1 MAPVSPDMAILQ
13 LSSGPLQG
21 RLRSY
26 GLGAFRITLL
36 ESNQSLF
43 LSGTRR
49 PKPCTIAIDL
59 AEPPQTHGYQ
69 AQGIQLPWPAL
80 IGYNFHLRDFDLKIP
95 AEAKLVTLL
104 IAKEHLIER
113 HRAFTSRC
121 LANKHWETTNLLEL
135 RGEKRSIL
143 LDYLRAI
150 IDSDGATI
158 TPSSGNELIGHLL
171 ACFDAERVNSA
182 SANKREVRHQAA
194 IELLHW
200 YTKNTSQNITVGRL
214 SEVLYQSRT
223 SLFKGCQEHF
233 GQSPQDLQRSIRL
246 DLVRQLLLNP
256 DRASALGLK
265 GIGAMAAYL
274 GFTSRSHFARRYE
287 EHYQELPIDTLKHQH
302 NSDT

>member
-36 ESNQSLF
+36 EINQSLF

-113 HRAFTSRC
+113 HRAFTS
-121 LANKHWETTNLLEL
+121 
-135 RGEKRSIL
+135 
-143 LDYLRAI
+143 
-150 IDSDGATI
+150 
-158 TPSSGNELIGHLL
+158 
-171 ACFDAERVNSA
+171 
-182 SANKREVRHQAA
+182 
-194 IELLHW
+194 
-200 YTKNTSQNITVGRL
+200 
-214 SEVLYQSRT
+214 
-223 SLFKGCQEHF
+223 
-233 GQSPQDLQRSIRL
+233 
-246 DLVRQLLLNP
+246 
-256 DRASALGLK
+256 
-265 GIGAMAAYL
+265 
-274 GFTSRSHFARRYE
+274 
-287 EHYQELPIDTLKHQH
+287 
-302 NSDT
+302 